1 MLIRF
6 FLISMLNCI
15 SVAPDDSADMED
27 FIEDLTFPYLSVD
40 QIEQLDEPISSEE
53 LRIKLQSL

>member
-1 MLIRF
+1 MLIRC

-15 SVAPDDSADMED
+15 SVAPDDSAYMED

>member
-1 MLIRF
+1 
-6 FLISMLNCI
+6 MLNCI
-15 SVAPDDSADMED
+15 SVAPNDSADMED